1 MCVLSALT
9 NNGTVSMRLIAIGNA
24 FHNRG
29 PTTLNERSPKLT
41 SFVRGT
47 SNRCCCE
54 ERVRP
59 VEHCLFSMSARYRG
73 AVPFDRKPMQLLY
86 IYILF
91 ITGIRNCYRP
101 RPYVQP
107 PFTTSFVFFSFQN
120 ISIIF
125 LFAHILNDCAFCQ
138 IHGGYLLSM
147 FHIHIEGLTTHVMCL
162 GNKPFVL
169 SSYSWVSMT
178 KW

>member
-1 MCVLSALT
+1 MCILSALI

-73 AVPFDRKPMQLLY
+73 AVPLMH
-86 IYILF
+86 
-91 ITGIRNCYRP
+91 RNTCR
-101 RPYVQP
+101 
-107 PFTTSFVFFSFQN
+107 S
-120 ISIIF
+120 
-125 LFAHILNDCAFCQ
+125 ILNSMRRLIGSQCSCLRIGVMWSRRGVKVIIRAAMFCVRWSFFKCSRGSPARSAFPQ
-138 IHGGYLLSM
+138 SNLDMMKARTSDLVASG
-147 FHIHIEGLTTHVMCL
+147 VR
-162 GNKPFVL
+162 
-169 SSYSWVSMT
+169 
-178 KW
+178 

>member
-1 MCVLSALT
+1 MGNSQWEREW
-9 NNGTVSMRLIAIGNA
+9 NGLHNWESRAHRLHEVIGTLIAIGNA

-73 AVPFDRKPMQLLY
+73 AVPLMH
-86 IYILF
+86 
-91 ITGIRNCYRP
+91 RNNNNN
-101 RPYVQP
+101 
-107 PFTTSFVFFSFQN
+107 N
-120 ISIIF
+120 INNF
-125 LFAHILNDCAFCQ
+125 YGA
-138 IHGGYLLSM
+138 
-147 FHIHIEGLTTHVMCL
+147 
-162 GNKPFVL
+162 
-169 SSYSWVSMT
+169 
-178 KW
+178 

>member
-54 ERVRP
+54 EFNTLIIDPEWNRIVTDDSLQEHEVRREEENVGKNLWRWRRLGGEGREERIGGDVQHRRTGTKP
-59 VEHCLFSMSARYRG
+59 GFCGDGSGNRPHIKVEKMRIKNS
-73 AVPFDRKPMQLLY
+73 
-86 IYILF
+86 
-91 ITGIRNCYRP
+91 
-101 RPYVQP
+101 
-107 PFTTSFVFFSFQN
+107 
-120 ISIIF
+120 
-125 LFAHILNDCAFCQ
+125 
-138 IHGGYLLSM
+138 
-147 FHIHIEGLTTHVMCL
+147 
-162 GNKPFVL
+162 
-169 SSYSWVSMT
+169 
-178 KW
+178 